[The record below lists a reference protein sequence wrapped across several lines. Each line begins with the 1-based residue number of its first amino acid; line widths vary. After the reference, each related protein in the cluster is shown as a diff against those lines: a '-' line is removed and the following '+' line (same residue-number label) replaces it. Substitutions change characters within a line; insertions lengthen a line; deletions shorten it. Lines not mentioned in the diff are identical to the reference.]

1 MDPVH
6 ILTLTFTLGYILQCI
21 FSCHIYH
28 NMNPVYDRLETLEQV
43 TWSQQVPSQ
52 TINPIYTRTRDQ
64 RVEDPE

>member
-6 ILTLTFTLGYILQCI
+6 ILSVTFTLGYILQCI

-43 TWSQQVPSQ
+43 IWSRQ
-52 TINPIYTRTRDQ
+52 NPTPNPVYTRTRDQ
-64 RVEDPE
+64 RTEDPE

>member
-6 ILTLTFTLGYILQCI
+6 ILTLSFTLGYILQCI

-43 TWSQQVPSQ
+43 TWSQRTS
-52 TINPIYTRTRDQ
+52 NPNPVYTRTRDQ
-64 RVEDPE
+64 RTEDPE